1 MERLF
6 EAKTEKEQELV
17 YIIKT
22 NSDLKTR
29 RKALKDLLV
38 LNGFDKN
45 ELYAIRSKEVYI
57 RIPNKPPTWMRFFS
71 ASIIYE
77 DTLLKR

>member
-45 ELYAIRSKEVYI
+45 ELYAIRSKEVYT